1 MNNRRANIQIIADI
15 LRMEEAGKTE
25 IMYSANMSYNQLGK
39 YLNFLLEGG
48 FLRKANGRR
57 IVVYRTT
64 SKGKRLLQ
72 EIDRLVRLLEW
83 EEEY

>member
-15 LRMEEAGKTE
+15 LRMGEAGKTE
-25 IMYSANMSYNQLGK
+25 IMYSANMSYNQLAK

-48 FLRKANGRR
+48 FLRKTNGGR

-64 SKGKRLLQ
+64 SKGRRLLQ